1 MRSVVLLMAMAAVA
15 FAGAGIASGAAG
27 DFDEAK
33 GSILQDALAQGH

>member
-1 MRSVVLLMAMAAVA
+1 MAMAAVA

-33 GSILQDALAQGH
+33 AASLQDALARGQQ